1 MSQTDFI
8 AVKVDRISFH
18 TPSRSYAAVLKE
30 VGGSRL
36 LPVIIG
42 AFEAQSIALALEYM
56 ETPRP
61 LTHDLIGN
69 IIQSFQYKLSGVK
82 ITDLVDGVFYARMEI
97 QGRDMELKEIDARP
111 SDAIAVALRLSAPII
126 VSKKIMEE
134 AGIQES
140 EEIDEDESSSSSVSV
155 PPLEILEEKLQE
167 AVSQENY
174 ERAAEIRDRIRELY
188 PH

>member
-1 MSQTDFI
+1 MTPKDFI
-8 AVKVDRISFH
+8 TVKVDRITFH

-30 VGGSRL
+30 VDGDRL

-69 IIQSFQYKLSGVK
+69 IIQSFRYKLSGVK

-97 QGRDMELKEIDARP
+97 AGKGEEPREIDARP

-126 VSKKIMEE
+126 VSEKVMEE
-134 AGIQES
+134 AAVVEP
-140 EEIDEDESSSSSVSV
+140 IDEEGATSREEDTK
-155 PPLEILEEKLQE
+155 PPLEILEEKLKE
-167 AVSQENY
+167 AVQQENY
-174 ERAAEIRDRIRELY
+174 E
-188 PH
+188 

>member
-1 MSQTDFI
+1 VKKDSYI

-30 VGGSRL
+30 VGGERL

-69 IIQSFQYKLSGVK
+69 IIQSFNYKLSEVR

-97 QGRDMELKEIDARP
+97 QGHAKENREIDARP

-126 VSKKIMEE
+126 VSEKVMSEASVLEAPDEVEEKKDQAETTT
-134 AGIQES
+134 
-140 EEIDEDESSSSSVSV
+140 V
-155 PPLEILEEKLQE
+155 PLEILEEKLKD

-174 ERAAEIRDRIRELY
+174 EKAAEIRDRIRDLY
-188 PH
+188 PN